1 MNPGVLTLLAPAKL
15 NLHLKVLGR
24 RPDGMHE
31 LVTLM
36 QPVSLAD
43 RLVLEPGGKGIRFT
57 CDAAGL
63 QEDNLVERA
72 ARLWYRAA
80 GLEPGVALHLEKNI
94 PVAAGLGG
102 GSSDAAATLMGLNR
116 LHGRPLDPGRLG
128 ELAARLGA
136 DVPFF
141 LYGVTALCTGV
152 GEEVEPWPHYRC
164 WHYLLVN
171 PGIAVSTARVYAE
184 LDLAWTSRPNLNKIY
199 RPPTGDSSLAEVLV
213 NDLEAI
219 TIRAYPE
226 LGVIKEM
233 LGRAGAR
240 GVLMSGSGP
249 TVFGVFDSAA
259 RAQQAA
265 GGLPGGDEWWVC
277 ACHGTH
283 VWQRGGEGQHGSD
296 RS

>member
-1 MNPGVLTLLAPAKL
+1 MTPGTLTLLAPAKL
-15 NLHLKVLGR
+15 NLHLKVVGR

-36 QPVSLAD
+36 QPLSLAD
-43 RLVLEPGGKGIRFT
+43 RLVLEPGGEGISFT
-57 CDAAGL
+57 CDVAGL

-72 ARLWYRAA
+72 ARLWFRAA
-80 GLEPGVALHLEKNI
+80 GLEAGVSLRLEKNI

-102 GSSDAAATLMGLNR
+102 GSSDAAATLLGLNR
-116 LHGRPLDPGRLG
+116 LYGQPLDMARLQD
-128 ELAARLGA
+128 LAAALGA

-141 LYGVTALCTGV
+141 LHGVTALCTGV
-152 GEEVEPWPHYRC
+152 GDRVEPWPHYRR

-171 PGIAVSTARVYAE
+171 PGIEVSTAWVYGQ
-184 LDLAWTSRPNLNKIY
+184 LDLAWTIRPNLNKIY
-199 RPPTGDSSLAEVLV
+199 RLPSGDSPLEDLLV
-213 NDLEAI
+213 NDLEEV

-226 LGVIKEM
+226 LEAIKET
-233 LGRAGAR
+233 LSRAGAR

-265 GGLPGGDEWWVC
+265 GGLPGGNQWWVC